1 MNLLEFLKQYEEDEE
16 ITVFDKEYDLEIYFY
31 GKGDS
36 DKTQELKEWQ
46 KAYDKIAEC
55 LDVVEELTD
64 RDCPTVVVNLSE
76 VLEKS
81 LKSDAMDDL
90 FISKNIDVVMS
101 EMDLILAG
109 NVSEKWLA
117 DFAKALYKGVEK

>member
-1 MNLLEFLKQYEEDEE
+1 M
-16 ITVFDKEYDLEIYFY
+16 
-31 GKGDS
+31 
-36 DKTQELKEWQ
+36 
-46 KAYDKIAEC
+46 
-55 LDVVEELTD
+55 
-64 RDCPTVVVNLSE
+64 NLSE

-81 LKSDAMDDL
+81 LKIGAMDDL

-117 DFAKALYKGVEK
+117 DFAEALHKGAENEH